1 MTREEA
7 LDLISDV
14 EKFYCESADEYGY
27 YCYEAESV
35 IDKIY
40 DSFEEAM
47 KPKTCKCCLFAKVT
61 ISSVICGKNGTYK
74 EIDDYCKYYK
84 SKDTQC

>member
-14 EKFYCESADEYGY
+14 EKFYCESVDEYGY

-40 DSFEEAM
+40 DSFEVEL
-47 KPKTCKCCLFAKVT
+47 KAKDEE
-61 ISSVICGKNGTYK
+61 IESLKESVQQWHKRSIK
-74 EIDDYCKYYK
+74 
-84 SKDTQC
+84 